1 MAKQALAAKVQT
13 RNDREDQN
21 SDGPLIDT
29 INIAVKNLIKKGK
42 DRGFLTFG
50 EVNAAFSQTQLKLKR
65 GRETI
70 EIKISIVE
78 RPFFNY

>member
-1 MAKQALAAKVQT
+1 MAKQALAAKVQN

-42 DRGFLTFG
+42 DRDFLRLARSTPL
-50 EVNAAFSQTQLKLKR
+50 SHKL
-65 GRETI
+65 
-70 EIKISIVE
+70 
-78 RPFFNY
+78 N

>member
-1 MAKQALAAKVQT
+1 MVWVSDYNGKQALAAKVQN

-29 INIAVKNLIKKGK
+29 INIAENLIKKGK

-50 EVNAAFSQTQLKLKR
+50 EVNAAFCKLNKL
-65 GRETI
+65 
-70 EIKISIVE
+70 
-78 RPFFNY
+78 